1 MRNRITRYEVALTD
15 GARSYLVGYTP
26 RKGRPGL
33 LACVQGVGS
42 DVIRVTGLSER
53 AIATYPNT
61 RTMDLGENGWRV
73 TFTGRTQIDAQDSR
87 ELPFI
92 KAV

>member
-1 MRNRITRYEVALTD
+1 MRNGKTRYEIALTN
-15 GARSYLVGYTP
+15 GVTRYLVGYTP

-33 LACVQGVGS
+33 LECVQRVGA

-53 AIATYPNT
+53 AIATWPDT

-73 TFTGRTQIDAQDSR
+73 TFTGRTQIEAQDSR
-87 ELPFI
+87 ELPFVR
-92 KAV
+92 A